1 MFIYYS
7 LHLKE
12 ITIMVNFVKS
22 MFLVVF
28 IAIATTNVQ
37 AQLLTADPNPLNFG
51 LVLENTSSERDVT
64 VSVSNLPLL
73 ATLTGFNLEITGANA
88 DMFSAEI
95 PNVSLIEL
103 LTNLLSGQQTV
114 TVTYHPTVAS
124 QTHRAT
130 LTIEAHILGISLPLT
145 ATVQLTGRGVPQ
157 VAVDN
162 IFPLNNST
170 NVLINS
176 EVYVEYNQFISIVD
190 PAKVTINGQPA
201 QRVEVVNNY
210 FLKIY
215 NTPSG
220 SNNFARNTVYNI
232 KVEAG
237 AVTGSYDNPSQSD
250 LSFSFTTVGAPTYTV
265 TPPVGSIVHVPVDS
279 ESFVVT
285 LTFSEAVQAP
295 NIPVEIIDQDGNYYA
310 RLEAG
315 STSNTVILSFFA
327 IHVYENI
334 GYTVLTIPT
343 EYIKDVAGNP
353 ITPAITLSYTIA
365 FDAVSLSHEKDT
377 VNNPSL
383 TYRTGIANANN
394 ESDIVS
400 ENYYSISGLDAGKDS
415 SLLTPGQLYIKTVIY
430 KDGTKESVKFI
441 KTEQ

>member
-1 MFIYYS
+1 
-7 LHLKE
+7 
-12 ITIMVNFVKS
+12 MVNFVKS

-51 LVLENTSSERDVT
+51 LVLENTSSERDIT

-73 ATLTGFNLEITGANA
+73 ATLTGFNISITGANA

-103 LTNLLSGQQTV
+103 LSNLLSGRQTV
-114 TVTYHPTVAS
+114 TVIYHPTVAR
-124 QTHRAT
+124 QTHRAS
-130 LTIEAHILGISLPLT
+130 LTIEANILGISLPLT
-145 ATVQLTGRGVPQ
+145 TTVQLTGRGLPQ
-157 VAVDN
+157 VEVDN

-170 NVLINS
+170 NVFIDS
-176 EVYVEYNQFISIVD
+176 EVYVEYNQFVNIVD
-190 PAKVTINGQPA
+190 PTKVTINGQQA

-232 KVEAG
+232 KVGAG
-237 AVTGSYDNPSQSD
+237 TVTGNYNNPSQND
-250 LSFSFTTVGAPTYTV
+250 LSFSFTTAGAPTYTAN
-265 TPPVGSIVHVPVDS
+265 PPVGSIVHVPADS
-279 ESFVVT
+279 ESFTVE
-285 LTFSEAVQAP
+285 LTFSEAVQVP
-295 NIPVEIIDQDGNYYA
+295 SIPVDIVDQDGNYYA
-310 RLEAG
+310 RLGAG
-315 STSNTVILSFFA
+315 STPNTVILNFLA
-327 IHVYENI
+327 IRFYENI
-334 GYTVLTIPT
+334 GYTVLNIPT

-365 FDAVSLSHEKDT
+365 FDAVSLSDRKDS
-377 VNNPSL
+377 VKDSSS
-383 TYRTGIANANN
+383 TYRTGIAKTND

-400 ENYYSISGLDAGKDS
+400 ENYYSVSGLDVGKDP
-415 SLLTPGQLYIKTVIY
+415 SLLIPGELYIKIIIY
-430 KDGTKESVKFI
+430 EDGTKESVKFI
-441 KTEQ
+441 KAKH